1 MCSARRPSCLGALAA
16 LIAAWAVVSLA
27 ALAPLD
33 RPLAAEQLDGWQI
46 GLAVAGVALY
56 AAAAGGY
63 LALYRR
69 RRSGSHSPS
78 RSRSH
83 CSPRR

>member
-1 MCSARRPSCLGALAA
+1 MLRAAPVLSGALAA

-27 ALAPLD
+27 ALPPLD

-56 AAAAGGY
+56 A
-63 LALYRR
+63 
-69 RRSGSHSPS
+69 
-78 RSRSH
+78 
-83 CSPRR
+83 